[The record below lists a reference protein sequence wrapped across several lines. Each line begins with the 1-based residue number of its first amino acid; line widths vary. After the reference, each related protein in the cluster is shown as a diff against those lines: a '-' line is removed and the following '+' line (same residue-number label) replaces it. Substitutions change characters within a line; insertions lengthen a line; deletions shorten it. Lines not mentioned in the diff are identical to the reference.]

1 MAIYELL
8 KIAIEKGKY
17 DKDDLLKKLDTFLA
31 FDRIT
36 REQYKELFDLI
47 KTE

>member
-17 DKDDLLKKLDTFLA
+17 DKDDLLKKLDVYLFA
-31 FDRIT
+31 DRIT
-36 REQYKELFDLI
+36 KEQYDELRGMI
-47 KTE
+47 E